1 MKKRIPAVI
10 LMFALFLSTSFAA
23 NALSKTIN
31 VSYGI
36 NVEFNDQP
44 ITMTDAA
51 GKPVDAF
58 LYQGTTYV
66 PIRAI
71 SETFGAY
78 VGYDSST
85 NTAYVYDDFTEIIV
99 VAYKLNHI
107 MFGCESLLDVME
119 SSAIMNTFSDVSSTV
134 SSSLNTI
141 NQMFE
146 RNSDMLNT
154 VSDDN
159 VNYSLLAE
167 DLLPLYNDFVNK
179 FNSAVN
185 AYNSFSISN
194 SYADASRFLSLSG
207 DASTAKSKYQNEL
220 DSFLSSFNWRTF

>member
-85 NTAYVYDDFTEIIV
+85 NTAYVYDDFTEIIT
-99 VAYKLNHI
+99 AGYKLYTTI
-107 MFGCESLLDVME
+107 ALCESTLDLYATSV
-119 SSAIMNTFSDVSSTV
+119 NYTFSHDPYEIISS
-134 SSSLNTI
+134 
-141 NQMFE
+141 NQRYFDRDE
-146 RNSDMLNT
+146 AMLDLL
-154 VSDDN
+154 SEEN
-159 VNYSLLAE
+159 VNY
-167 DLLPLYNDFVNK
+167 DLLTEKLIPIYEQYLDYYELATTAFLGMYTAKDY
-179 FNSAVN
+179 VN
-185 AYNSFSISN
+185 AT
-194 SYADASRFLSLSG
+194 DFLRYRALSG
-207 DASTAKSKYQNEL
+207 SAEVSYLNAFESFL
-220 DSFLSSFNWRTF
+220 DSYNWRTF